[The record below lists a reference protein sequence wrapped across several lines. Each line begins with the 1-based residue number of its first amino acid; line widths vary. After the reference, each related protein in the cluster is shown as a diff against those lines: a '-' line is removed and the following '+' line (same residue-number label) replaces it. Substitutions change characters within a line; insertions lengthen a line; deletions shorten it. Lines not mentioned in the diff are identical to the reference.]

1 MRKRNITQLTKKI
14 LNTCELQKENK
25 EEAQLEINT

>member
-14 LNTCELQKENK
+14 LNTRELQKENK
-25 EEAQLEINT
+25 GRGTIGN